1 MKNTRLLTVWVLG
14 LVLAGATAIAAEERG
29 PAGKGA
35 AESWSENCARCH
47 NMRSQSSYS
56 DAEWE
61 VAVMHMRIR
70 GNLTAAEHKKILEFL
85 KASN

>member
-1 MKNTRLLTVWVLG
+1 MKNTRLLTVWILG
-14 LVLAGATAIAAEERG
+14 SVLAVATPIAAEERE

-35 AESWSENCARCH
+35 AQSWSENCARCH
-47 NMRSQSSYS
+47 NMRSPSSYS

-61 VAVMHMRIR
+61 VAMMHMRIR
-70 GNLTAAEHKKILEFL
+70 GNLTATEHKKILEFL